1 MLVSLGCVR
10 AGAGTCEASAAMA
23 EFSLAFQ
30 IVERYRR
37 AGGDLTCSLLC

>member
-10 AGAGTCEASAAMA
+10 AGAGTCEASAMA

-30 IVERYRR
+30 IVERYRS